1 MKYIIGIPSKSV
13 GLFPFVKAPH
23 DQQIRSVTT
32 QPANVPYR
40 VTCTYKGNGRQ
51 VTVLAES
58 SSEARRLVMD
68 MFSGAVVTGAG
79 KKR

>member
-1 MKYIIGIPSKSV
+1 
-13 GLFPFVKAPH
+13 
-23 DQQIRSVTT
+23 
-32 QPANVPYR
+32 VPYR